1 MMDQRTTCGR
11 PLASIEKRLLDDLTR
26 MTGCTAPNASLAR
39 QPGVVHH
46 LAISAWVIRPLNVM
60 VTSACD
66 NRYGPDRHLG
76 AQDRWLPERLRLRP
90 HSEPRCSRGTRR
102 DTSRRCGG
110 LATVPSASVLLQV
123 DARERP
129 EHLTTAGDSE
139 GVLLRLAVIGHD
151 GPVDDLLAR
160 LLDTIYKR
168 LLEGLTRTTGCTALG
183 FPRKATGGRAL
194 ATTIYAS
201 QSRLSDGPA
210 VMNQGGIQ

>member
-46 LAISAWVIRPLNVM
+46 LSISAWVIRPLNVM

-66 NRYGPDRHLG
+66 GRYGPDRRLD

-90 HSEPRCSRGTRR
+90 HSEPACSIGTRR

-139 GVLLRLAVIGHD
+139 GGLLRLAVIGHD
-151 GPVDDLLAR
+151 GPVDDLLAVYWTPSTSVSWRVSPGRRGARPLASLARR
-160 LLDTIYKR
+160 LGVVH
-168 LLEGLTRTTGCTALG
+168 LLPRTT
-183 FPRKATGGRAL
+183 RA
-194 ATTIYAS
+194 S
-201 QSRLSDGPA
+201 HG
-210 VMNQGGIQ
+210 